1 MRHRRRAY
9 GVPMAPEHRRWLV
22 EPGTRPRLDR
32 IDTRST
38 AGAPGDKAA
47 TIEATAALVTELAE
61 LQVRLWA
68 EHRRSLLLV
77 LQAMDAGGKD
87 GTIRKVF
94 TGVNP
99 QGVRVASF
107 KAPSE
112 EELAHDFLWRI
123 HRQVPGA
130 GEIGVFN
137 RSHYEDVLIAR
148 VNELVPEAVW
158 RERYGAIR
166 HFEDLLTASGTTV
179 VKIFLHISKD
189 EQAERFQARL
199 DDPTKR
205 WKFAQADLDVREHWD
220 DYQVAY
226 ADALGET
233 STAAAPWFTVPADR
247 KWYRDWCVL
256 KILIEA
262 LEELDPQ
269 YPPEEPG
276 LADLVVR

>member
-1 MRHRRRAY
+1 MSKRDQ
-9 GVPMAPEHRRWLV
+9 RWRVKPGHHPHLGDI
-22 EPGTRPRLDR
+22 GTR
-32 IDTRST
+32 SHE
-38 AGAPGDKAA
+38 GAPGGDKAA
-47 TIEATAALVTELAE
+47 TKEASAALVEELAE
-61 LQVRLWA
+61 LQNRLWA

-107 KAPSE
+107 KAPTP

-123 HRQVPGA
+123 HREVPAA

-137 RSHYEDVLIAR
+137 RSHYEDVLIVR
-148 VNELVPEAVW
+148 VDEIVPESVW
-158 RERYGAIR
+158 RPRYEAIR
-166 HFEDLLTASGTTV
+166 NFEQHLTDCGTTV
-179 VKIFLHISKD
+179 VKCFLHISKD

-205 WKFAQADLDVREHWD
+205 WKFAQADLDVREKWD
-220 DYQVAY
+220 NYQGAFTDVIA
-226 ADALGET
+226 ET
-233 STAAAPWFTVPADR
+233 STDDAPWYVVPADR
-247 KWYRDWCVL
+247 KWYRDWVVL
-256 KILIEA
+256 SILVDT
-262 LEELDPQ
+262 LKSMDPQ

-276 LADLVVR
+276 LDQIKIT